1 MSRGIELVL
10 VTRQKTIVLPRAK
23 LIVVEHVS
31 MAIRLRYNEPKFN

>member
-10 VTRQKTIVLPRAK
+10 EIRKEIIILPRAK
-23 LIVVEHVS
+23 LTVVEHVP